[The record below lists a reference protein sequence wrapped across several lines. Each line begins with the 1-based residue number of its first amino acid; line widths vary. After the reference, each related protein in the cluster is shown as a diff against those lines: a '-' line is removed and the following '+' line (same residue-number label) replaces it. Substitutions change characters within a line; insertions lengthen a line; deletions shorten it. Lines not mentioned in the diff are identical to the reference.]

1 MRCVILW
8 CVLFLLSGEISSA
21 DPVDGLEFQS
31 ESVATTEFV
40 TSGVINP
47 AGLSFYSAVGI
58 RYTHSFT
65 DSTYGGD
72 DALLIGSRRGFF
84 GLEWLNHSTGQFR
97 RKYTAAMGDK
107 IATNFYLGI
116 SYSWFGGADELY
128 KKMKNWKI
136 GMLYR
141 PRPSVSFGLV
151 ADRLNEP
158 RFGQF
163 AHKRSYRPGMAVRPF
178 GEKFTLSSDLRWI
191 EGDDIDWLEGNLRVA
206 MGPFRGVNFSA
217 DYRTE
222 GSLRIGLTVD
232 LERTR
237 VGSQGR
243 LDNSRKYV
251 GGSYFVEFGEARYN
265 SVLSGPGKTGT
276 MTLGSNI
283 IDEPERKVLFA
294 PSKITFLQLITALR
308 KGAGDDRIDGLLL
321 KIDGMKMSFAIAQE
335 IRNAVTEFRKNGKN
349 VTVYLENGGNL
360 SYYLASAADKI
371 IINPTGYLML
381 NGLSARATF
390 YKGVMDK
397 IGIKANVIRTGPHKT
412 AGNAFTEEALTDAA
426 KEQINWLLDDLYDQM
441 VEGISVGRKILPEDV
456 KRLIDEGPYTARGAL
471 EANLVDDLRYYD
483 EFTEGEFDELNTRLT
498 DLTEFYR
505 TPDYNPRWSDPRK
518 IAVVYAGGAIVPG
531 KSGRDILQ
539 GKVVGGNTLARSL
552 ARIRRDKNIEAVVL
566 RVDSPGGDLFG
577 SDRIYRELELLK
589 GKKPLVVT
597 MGGVAAS
604 GGYYIACPG
613 DEIIASPGTITGS
626 IGVIMAKPDFSGL
639 YEKIGLKKITL
650 KRGNRADITSV
661 DRPATDDEVE
671 HIEKQI
677 WHYYNDFVSKVSTWR
692 KIDFD
697 SVDAVGQGRVWTGR
711 QARRYGL
718 IDSYGG
724 IWEAIEQ
731 ARQKAGIEPEDELII
746 ETYPKKGFSLFAL
759 PGFLSIESSVAD
771 AFDLPVLNGWQMRLP
786 YDIEIE

>member
-8 CVLFLLSGEISSA
+8 SVIFFLSGGMLSA

-31 ESVATTEFV
+31 ESVATAEYV
-40 TSGVINP
+40 TSGVTNP
-47 AGLSFYSAVGI
+47 AGLSFYSAMGV

-84 GLEWLNHSTGQFR
+84 GLEWLNHTTGQFR
-97 RKYTAAMGDK
+97 RKYTFAMGDR
-107 IATNFYLGI
+107 IATNFYLGF

-151 ADRLNEP
+151 VDRLNQP
-158 RFGQF
+158 RFGQDK
-163 AHKRSYRPGMAVRPF
+163 HKRLYRPGMAVHPF
-178 GEKFTLSSDLRWI
+178 SGKITLSYDLRWI
-191 EGDDIDWLEGNLRVA
+191 EEEFLNKSEGNLRVA
-206 MGPFRGVNFSA
+206 MEPYRGIHFSA

-222 GSLRIGLTVD
+222 GSFRIGLTVD
-232 LERTR
+232 FERMK

-243 LDNSRKYV
+243 LNNSRKYV
-251 GGSYFVEFGEARYN
+251 GGSYFVEFGEVRYN
-265 SVLSGPGKTGT
+265 SVLPGQGKTGT
-276 MTLGSNI
+276 MTLGNNI

-294 PSKITFLQLITALR
+294 SSKITFLQMITALR
-308 KGAGDDRIDGLLL
+308 KGAGDDRIHGLLL
-321 KIDGMKMSFAIAQE
+321 KIDEIKMSFAVAQE
-335 IRNAVTEFRKNGKN
+335 IRSAVTEFRKNGKN

-390 YKGVMDK
+390 YKGMMDK
-397 IGIKANVIRTGPHKT
+397 LGVKATVIRTGPHKT
-412 AGNAFTEEALTDAA
+412 AGNAFTEEGLTDAA
-426 KEQINWLLDDLYDQM
+426 EEQINWLLDDLYDQM
-441 VEGISVGRKILPEDV
+441 IDGISNGRKVLPGDV
-456 KRLIDEGPYTARGAL
+456 KRLINDGPYTARAAL

-483 EFTEGEFDELNTRLT
+483 ELVEGEADDSKMPHI
-498 DLTEFYR
+498 DLTKFYK
-505 TPDYNPRWSDPRK
+505 TEDYNPRWSEPRK
-518 IAVVYAGGAIVPG
+518 IAVVYAGGAIVAG
-531 KSGRDILQ
+531 NSGNDFIQ
-539 GKVVGGNTLARSL
+539 GKVVGGNTLAKSL
-552 ARIRRDKNIEAVVL
+552 ASVRKDKSIEAVVL

-604 GGYYIACPG
+604 GGYYISCPG
-613 DEIIASPGTITGS
+613 DEILASPGTITGS
-626 IGVIMAKPDFSGL
+626 IGVIMGKVDLSGF
-639 YEKIGLKKITL
+639 YDKIGLKKKTL
-650 KRGNRADITSV
+650 KRGKHADITSM
-661 DRPATDDEVE
+661 DRPATNEEIE
-671 HIEKQI
+671 HVEKQI

-697 SVDAVGQGRVWTGR
+697 SVDAIGQGRVWTGR
-711 QARRYGL
+711 QAIQHGL

-731 ARQKAGIEPEDELII
+731 ARQKAGIEPEEKLII
-746 ETYPKKGFSLFAL
+746 DTYPKKGFSLFVLPDFPMIGSSLTGGFELPAL
-759 PGFLSIESSVAD
+759 K
-771 AFDLPVLNGWQMRLP
+771 GWQLRLP
-786 YDIEIE
+786 FDIEIE